1 MLTVLMNT
9 IQGIIKG
16 CTELKGRKGNQ
27 VDANVIGSMFGR
39 ANPNKIKNYFIFIF
53 FVARSVP

>member
-1 MLTVLMNT
+1 MNT